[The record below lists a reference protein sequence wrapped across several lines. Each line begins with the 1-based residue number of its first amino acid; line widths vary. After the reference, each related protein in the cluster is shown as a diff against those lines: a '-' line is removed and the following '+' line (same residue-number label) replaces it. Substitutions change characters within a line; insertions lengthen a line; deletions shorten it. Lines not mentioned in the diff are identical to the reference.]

1 MHILAL
7 NSSPRDHETS
17 KTELVLQKFL
27 EGAKRAGASTET
39 LYLRDYKINHC
50 LGCYGCWVQT
60 PGRCVQKDDMTEVL
74 FDKYLQA
81 DLVVLAS
88 PIYHAT
94 MNARMKL
101 FVERTLPMMD
111 PLAEMGEAG
120 GTPHRFDKMP
130 RVVTLSVC
138 GFWDQ
143 SMFEALSL
151 TWRMCLGGDLIAEI
165 YRHSSE
171 FLSVPEFQPQ
181 VQAVLDALSSGRGRS
196 GAPGTGQPRRPWP
209 TSPRTWPRPTPWC
222 ACPGNSG
229 PKGKGS
235 KGREGGEVGIGHLMN
250 VGPCPPLV

>member
-1 MHILAL
+1 
-7 NSSPRDHETS
+7 
-17 KTELVLQKFL
+17 
-27 EGAKRAGASTET
+27 
-39 LYLRDYKINHC
+39 
-50 LGCYGCWVQT
+50 
-60 PGRCVQKDDMTEVL
+60 MTDVL

-120 GTPHRFDKMP
+120 GSPHRFDKMP

-138 GFWDQ
+138 GFWEQ
-143 SMFEALSL
+143 SMFQALSL

-181 VQAVLDALSSGRGRS
+181 VQAVLDAVTQAGEEVVRQGQVTPATMAALTQDL
-196 GAPGTGQPRRPWP
+196 APADILARLAREFWSQGGTG
-209 TSPRTWPRPTPWC
+209 
-222 ACPGNSG
+222 
-229 PKGKGS
+229 
-235 KGREGGEVGIGHLMN
+235 
-250 VGPCPPLV
+250 

>member
-39 LYLRDYKINHC
+39 LYLRNYKINHC

-120 GTPHRFDKMP
+120 R
-130 RVVTLSVC
+130 
-138 GFWDQ
+138 Q
-143 SMFEALSL
+143 SPPLRQDAP
-151 TWRMCLGGDLIAEI
+151 GGDPERVRLLGAELCS
-165 YRHSSE
+165 R
-171 FLSVPEFQPQ
+171 
-181 VQAVLDALSSGRGRS
+181 
-196 GAPGTGQPRRPWP
+196 
-209 TSPRTWPRPTPWC
+209 
-222 ACPGNSG
+222 
-229 PKGKGS
+229 
-235 KGREGGEVGIGHLMN
+235 
-250 VGPCPPLV
+250 PCP

>member
-27 EGAKRAGASTET
+27 EGAKRAGASAET
-39 LYLRDYKINHC
+39 LYLRNYKINHC

-111 PLAEMGEAG
+111 PLKEMGEAG
-120 GTPHRFDKMP
+120 GSPHRFDKMP

-138 GFWDQ
+138 GFWEQ

-165 YRHSSE
+165 YRHSVRIFIRTRVSAPGAGGAGR
-171 FLSVPEFQPQ
+171 PE
-181 VQAVLDALSSGRGRS
+181 SGRGRS
-196 GAPGTGQPRRPWP
+196 GAPGPGHPGDHSRPHPGPGPRRHLGAPVP
-209 TSPRTWPRPTPWC
+209 GILVSRRYRVRCLPR
-222 ACPGNSG
+222 
-229 PKGKGS
+229 
-235 KGREGGEVGIGHLMN
+235 
-250 VGPCPPLV
+250 

>member
-1 MHILAL
+1 M
-7 NSSPRDHETS
+7 
-17 KTELVLQKFL
+17 LQKFL
-27 EGAKRAGASTET
+27 EGARRAGASTET
-39 LYLRDYKINHC
+39 LYLRDYKIKHC

-60 PGRCVQKDDMTEVL
+60 PGRCLQKDDMTEVL

-143 SMFEALSL
+143 AMFEALSL

-165 YRHSSE
+165 YRHSAE
-171 FLSVPEFQPQ
+171 FLSRARV
-181 VQAVLDALSSGRGRS
+181 S
-196 GAPGTGQPRRPWP
+196 APGAGGAGRREPRPGKKWCARVRSNRRPWP
-209 TSPRTWPRPTPWC
+209 TSPRTWPRPTSSC

-229 PKGKGS
+229 RKGKGS
-235 KGREGGEVGIGHLMN
+235 KVREGGEVGIGH
-250 VGPCPPLV
+250 

>member
-27 EGAKRAGASTET
+27 EGARRAGASTET
-39 LYLRDYKINHC
+39 LYLRNYKINHC
-50 LGCYGCWVQT
+50 LGCYGCWVKT
-60 PGRCVQKDDMTEVL
+60 PGRCVQKDDMSEVL
-74 FDKYLQA
+74 FDRYLQA

-120 GTPHRFDKMP
+120 GSPHRFDKMP

-138 GFWDQ
+138 GFWEQ
-143 SMFEALSL
+143 SMFQALSL

-171 FLSVPEFQPQ
+171 FLSHARVSAPGAGGAGRGGP
-181 VQAVLDALSSGRGRS
+181 GRGRS
-196 GAPGTGQPRRPWP
+196 GAPGAGQPGRPWP
-209 TSPRTWPRPTPWC
+209 PSPRTWPQPTPWR

-229 PKGKGS
+229 PKAAP
-235 KGREGGEVGIGHLMN
+235 GGVKVE
-250 VGPCPPLV
+250 